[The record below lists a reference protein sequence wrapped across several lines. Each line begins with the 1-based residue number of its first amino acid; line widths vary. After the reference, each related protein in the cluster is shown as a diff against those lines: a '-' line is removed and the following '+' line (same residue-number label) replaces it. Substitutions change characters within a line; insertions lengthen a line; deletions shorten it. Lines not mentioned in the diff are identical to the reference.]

1 MSEDKNNI
9 DNDNNLE
16 NNITCTSENMIEDL
30 KKEIGR
36 LNIQVAENFDSFL
49 RAKAEVENIKKRT
62 SKEIDNI
69 IKYSN
74 KNIFLDLLP
83 LLDSLDAC
91 LNNTN
96 VSNESD
102 IKIFHDM
109 LLVMLEKYNVTQI
122 TAEVGS
128 FFDPLIHEVIS
139 VIEHDEFDNKICSI
153 VQSGYKLHDQILRY
167 SKVTIFK
174 KK

>member
-1 MSEDKNNI
+1 MSEDKNKC
-9 DNDNNLE
+9 DNDNKLAND
-16 NNITCTSENMIEDL
+16 ITFTFEDMIENL
-30 KKEIGR
+30 KKENDR

-62 SKEIDNI
+62 NKEIDNI

-91 LNNTN
+91 LNNIN
-96 VSNESD
+96 VSNKSD

-109 LLVMLEKYNVTQI
+109 LLVVLEKYNVTKI
-122 TAEVGS
+122 IAEVGS

-139 VIEHDEFDNKICSI
+139 IIEHDEFDNKICNI